1 MDLYIYCA
9 SKNPV
14 GTAKVVQS
22 FGLQP
27 SRSTPQELAS
37 QLAMCVKRYG
47 QEALERVSY
56 IHPDRQLFSAMKEE
70 MSNAS
75 GCGCSNADGTAGGPK
90 LEPVVENKNDLT
102 ESKLLS
108 QNHLIIGGILVLAL
122 AVIFKK

>member
-14 GTAKVVQS
+14 GTAKLVQS

-27 SRSTPQELAS
+27 SRRTPQELAS

-47 QEALERVSY
+47 PEALERVSY

-75 GCGCSNADGTAGGPK
+75 GCGCSHADGTAGGPQV
-90 LEPVVENKNDLT
+90 EQTENKNDLT

>member
-14 GTAKVVQS
+14 GTAKLVQS

-70 MSNAS
+70 MSNAN
-75 GCGCSNADGTAGGPK
+75 GCGCSNADGETNNDK
-90 LEPVVENKNDLT
+90 KENNNDLT
-102 ESKLLS
+102 ESKLLY